1 MSLQAFCQKR
11 VVTISPERSIAEAC
25 WAMKDKSVGCLV
37 AEKHGKLCGILTD
50 RDIVLKV
57 TGEDKDPLT
66 TMVEEVMTRDPVR
79 ISVHRSVR
87 DVVSLMR
94 TYHVRR
100 VPIIDG
106 SDTVLGII
114 TMDDLVALFG
124 DEMSELGKAG
134 LPRVGRGNAL

>member
-1 MSLQAFCQKR
+1 
-11 VVTISPERSIAEAC
+11 
-25 WAMKDKSVGCLV
+25 
-37 AEKHGKLCGILTD
+37 
-50 RDIVLKV
+50 
-57 TGEDKDPLT
+57 
-66 TMVEEVMTRDPVR
+66 MTRDPVR